1 MNYDIRLYVHG
12 VPDGQKMWG
21 IGNIDANY
29 IKAFYGRQS
38 DVPVLMFV
46 EVRQYGSMSY
56 CYYTYM
62 CADKVYDHVGRPGSY
77 FALTLRI
84 NYFYA
89 DVQNIYN
96 LLDAGYNKFIVGNVV
111 QVNGGSTKY
120 LVADFNENN
129 DKVNSIFNSLEAEI
143 KNYLMQFSS
152 DTDFISLNGFKTN
165 GQTGAAFNVYGCV
178 IKAVTDYVKNNGSA
192 VLSPLY
198 PSIKEQQLIN
208 QVNEAKIQVKKEGEV
223 AGSTINSLRSDL
235 NKANEEIKRLNG
247 ALGKLKT
254 EAKNT
259 EDYLKKYELVSNEL
273 AKKNKV
279 LERIKGELSG
289 ISNMTENPN
298 FNPITSAKEKSEI
311 TSLINKLHPFVDIF
325 VMVLLLLLVVLTL
338 PRSCEDEKKRDTKQ
352 AELNVSKFD
361 GSKTTKTVVANNPQN
376 IDNVNQEN
384 KNTYQT
390 KNNEEINNYEN
401 PSQYLTEYQYSKYI
415 QELKEIF
422 KDAFIDVAGI
432 SEKNP
437 MRCDGSIY
445 RLSLKNLPNRIN
457 PKDIDGEWVSNDFYI
472 ESNKICPKHSGTCQ
486 ISFVVG
492 DVVLTTRYIEVK

>member
-1 MNYDIRLYVHG
+1 MNYDIKLYVHG

-21 IGNIDANY
+21 IGNVDANY

-120 LVADFNENN
+120 LVADFNENS

-152 DTDFISLNGFKTN
+152 DTDFIPLNGFKTN
-165 GQTGAAFNVYGCV
+165 GQTGAAFNVHGCV
-178 IKAVTDYVKNNGSA
+178 IKTVTDYVKNNGSA

-289 ISNMTENPN
+289 ISNITENPS
-298 FNPITSAKEKSEI
+298 FNPISSAKEKSEI
-311 TSLINKLHPFVDIF
+311 KSIINKLHPFVDIF
-325 VMVLLLLLVVLTL
+325 IMVLLLLLIGLTL
-338 PRSCEDEKKRDTKQ
+338 PNSCEDEKEQNTQQTESGTRTPSDEVVSNADDSEATK
-352 AELNVSKFD
+352 AM
-361 GSKTTKTVVANNPQN
+361 GANNRQN
-376 IDNVNQEN
+376 KEDVDKEN
-384 KNTYQT
+384 ENTYT
-390 KNNEEINNYEN
+390 IEDNGEINDDKIH
-401 PSQYLTEYQYSKYI
+401 SQYLKI
-415 QELKEIF
+415 MF
-422 KDAFIDVAGI
+422 KNAIIDVAEI
-432 SEKNP
+432 TKSKP
-437 MRCDGSIY
+437 MKFGDDSY
-445 RLSLKNLPNRIN
+445 YTLSLKNHGKEVSPKEIN
-457 PKDIDGEWVSNDFYI
+457 GRWESNDF
-472 ESNKICPKHSGTCQ
+472 KINENIIQPLHSGKCQ

-492 DVVLTTRYIEVK
+492 DVVLTTRDIEVK

>member
-1 MNYDIRLYVHG
+1 MNYDIKLYVHG

-21 IGNIDANY
+21 IGNVDANY

-38 DVPVLMFV
+38 NVPVLMFV

-62 CADKVYDHVGRPGSY
+62 CADKMYDYVGRPGSY

-152 DTDFISLNGFKTN
+152 DTDFIPLNGFKTN
-165 GQTGAAFNVYGCV
+165 GQTGAAFNVHGCV
-178 IKAVTDYVKNNGSA
+178 IKIVTDYVKNNGSA

-208 QVNEAKIQVKKEGEV
+208 QVNEAKIQVQKEGEV

-254 EAKNT
+254 EAKNI
-259 EDYLKKYELVSNEL
+259 EDYQKKYELVSNEL

-311 TSLINKLHPFVDIF
+311 TSIINKLHPFVNIF
-325 VMVLLLLLVVLTL
+325 IMVLLLLHVGLTL
-338 PRSCEDEKKRDTKQ
+338 PNSCEDEKEQNTQQTESGTQTISDEVGSTT
-352 AELNVSKFD
+352 D
-361 GSKTTKTVVANNPQN
+361 GSEAANTNKSN
-376 IDNVNQEN
+376 NNQSEDDVD
-384 KNTYQT
+384 
-390 KNNEEINNYEN
+390 NEEEID
-401 PSQYLTEYQYSKYI
+401 SLYLKIKFE
-415 QELKEIF
+415 
-422 KDAFIDVAGI
+422 DAVIDVAEI
-432 SEKNP
+432 NKNNP
-437 MRCDGSIY
+437 MTFGDNSY
-445 RLSLKNLPNRIN
+445 YTLSLKNPGKEVS
-457 PKDIDGEWVSNDFYI
+457 PKDINGRWESKDFKI
-472 ESNKICPKHSGTCQ
+472 NENKIQPLHSGKCQ

-492 DVVLTTRYIEVK
+492 DVVLMTRDIEVK

>member
-1 MNYDIRLYVHG
+1 MNYDIKLYVHG

-21 IGNIDANY
+21 IGNVDANY

-38 DVPVLMFV
+38 NVPVLMFV

-62 CADKVYDHVGRPGSY
+62 CADKMYDYVGRPGSY

-152 DTDFISLNGFKTN
+152 DTDFIPLNGFKTN

-178 IKAVTDYVKNNGSA
+178 IKTVTDYVKNNGSA

-208 QVNEAKIQVKKEGEV
+208 QVNEAKIQVQKEGEV

-259 EDYLKKYELVSNEL
+259 EDYQKKYELVSNEL
-273 AKKNKV
+273 AKKNKI

-298 FNPITSAKEKSEI
+298 FNPISSAKEKSEI
-311 TSLINKLHPFVDIF
+311 KSIINKLHPFVDIF
-325 VMVLLLLLVVLTL
+325 IMVLLLLLVGLTL
-338 PRSCEDEKKRDTKQ
+338 PNSCEDEKEQNTQQTESGTRTSSDEVVSNADDSEATK
-352 AELNVSKFD
+352 AME
-361 GSKTTKTVVANNPQN
+361 ANNRQPK
-376 IDNVNQEN
+376 DDVVKEN
-384 KNTYQT
+384 ETG
-390 KNNEEINNYEN
+390 EIKDDEIL
-401 PSQYLTEYQYSKYI
+401 SQYLKKKFENVR
-415 QELKEIF
+415 
-422 KDAFIDVAGI
+422 IDVAEI
-432 SEKNP
+432 TKSNP
-437 MRCDGSIY
+437 MKFGDNSSY
-445 RLSLKNLPNRIN
+445 TLSLKNHGKEVS
-457 PKDIDGEWVSNDFYI
+457 PKDINGRWESKDFMI
-472 ESNKICPKHSGTCQ
+472 NENKIQPLHSGKCQ

-492 DVVLTTRYIEVK
+492 DVVLTTRDIEVK

>member
-1 MNYDIRLYVHG
+1 MNYDIKLYVHG

-21 IGNIDANY
+21 IGNVDANY

-89 DVQNIYN
+89 DIQNIYN

-152 DTDFISLNGFKTN
+152 DTDFIPLNSFKTN
-165 GQTGAAFNVYGCV
+165 GQTGAAFNVHGCV
-178 IKAVTDYVKNNGSA
+178 IKTVTDYVKNNGSA

-208 QVNEAKIQVKKEGEV
+208 QVNEAKIQVQKESEV
-223 AGSTINSLRSDL
+223 AGSRINSLRSDL

-254 EAKNT
+254 EAQNT
-259 EDYLKKYELVSNEL
+259 EDYQKKYELVSNEL

-298 FNPITSAKEKSEI
+298 FNPISSAKEKSEI
-311 TSLINKLHPFVDIF
+311 KSIINKLHPFVDIF
-325 VMVLLLLLVVLTL
+325 IMVLLLLLVGLTL
-338 PRSCEDEKKRDTKQ
+338 PNSCEDEKEQNIQQTESGTRTSSDEVVSNADDSEATK
-352 AELNVSKFD
+352 AME
-361 GSKTTKTVVANNPQN
+361 ANNRQPK
-376 IDNVNQEN
+376 DDVVKEN
-384 KNTYQT
+384 ETG
-390 KNNEEINNYEN
+390 EIKDDEIL
-401 PSQYLTEYQYSKYI
+401 SQYLKKKFENVI
-415 QELKEIF
+415 
-422 KDAFIDVAGI
+422 IDVAEI
-432 SEKNP
+432 TKSNP
-437 MRCDGSIY
+437 MKFGDNSY
-445 RLSLKNLPNRIN
+445 YTLSLKNHGKEVS
-457 PKDIDGEWVSNDFYI
+457 PKDINGRWESKDFMI
-472 ESNKICPKHSGTCQ
+472 NENKIQPLHSGKCQ

-492 DVVLTTRYIEVK
+492 DVVLTTRDIEVK

>member
-1 MNYDIRLYVHG
+1 MNYDIKLYVHG

-21 IGNIDANY
+21 IGNVDANY

-152 DTDFISLNGFKTN
+152 DTDFIPLNGFKTN
-165 GQTGAAFNVYGCV
+165 GQTGAAFNVHGCV
-178 IKAVTDYVKNNGSA
+178 IKTVTDYVKNNGSA

-298 FNPITSAKEKSEI
+298 FNPISSAKEKSEI
-311 TSLINKLHPFVDIF
+311 KSIINKLHPFVDIF
-325 VMVLLLLLVVLTL
+325 IMVLLLLLVGLTL
-338 PRSCEDEKKRDTKQ
+338 PNSCEDEKEQNTQQTESGTRTPSDEVVSNADDSEATK
-352 AELNVSKFD
+352 AM
-361 GSKTTKTVVANNPQN
+361 GANNRQN
-376 IDNVNQEN
+376 KEDVDKEN
-384 KNTYQT
+384 ENTYT
-390 KNNEEINNYEN
+390 IEDNGEINDDKIN
-401 PSQYLTEYQYSKYI
+401 SQYLKI
-415 QELKEIF
+415 MF
-422 KDAFIDVAGI
+422 KNAIIDVAEI
-432 SEKNP
+432 TKSKP
-437 MRCDGSIY
+437 MKFGDDSNY
-445 RLSLKNLPNRIN
+445 TLSLKNHGKEVSPKEIN
-457 PKDIDGEWVSNDFYI
+457 GRWESNDFKI
-472 ESNKICPKHSGTCQ
+472 NENKIQPLHSGKCQ

-492 DVVLTTRYIEVK
+492 DVVLKTRNIDVQ